1 MSCGLSLMASFRR
14 IVLFLSWLVA
24 ASTSALAGA
33 FLMEEGETQ
42 AIATLRASSAA
53 RVFDAYG
60 RASSAPRFA
69 KTELT
74 ALAEYG
80 YSRDLTLILQSSVAD
95 VASRASGAH
104 ARGWAG
110 GDFGGRLRLFD
121 FGASVLSVQALALT
135 PGALDRAGLGGA
147 RRAGADLRLL
157 FGKPF
162 TLLGMG
168 GFLSVEGGARL
179 YGGGRA
185 EARFETTLGVRPGE
199 NWLILAQSYL
209 SASRRDDFHRYGQAA
224 LKSDLSVVYRID
236 ARWSAQVGYGAT
248 TLGRSTAAMSG
259 PFAALWARF

>member
-1 MSCGLSLMASFRR
+1 MASFRR

-80 YSRDLTLILQSSVAD
+80 YSRDLTLILQPSVAD

-162 TLLGMG
+162 TPLGMG
-168 GFLSVEGGARL
+168 
-179 YGGGRA
+179 
-185 EARFETTLGVRPGE
+185 
-199 NWLILAQSYL
+199 
-209 SASRRDDFHRYGQAA
+209 
-224 LKSDLSVVYRID
+224 
-236 ARWSAQVGYGAT
+236 
-248 TLGRSTAAMSG
+248 
-259 PFAALWARF
+259 